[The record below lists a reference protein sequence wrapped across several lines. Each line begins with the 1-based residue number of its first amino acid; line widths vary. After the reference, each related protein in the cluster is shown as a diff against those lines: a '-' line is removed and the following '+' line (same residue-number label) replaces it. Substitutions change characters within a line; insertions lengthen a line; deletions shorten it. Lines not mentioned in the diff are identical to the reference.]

1 MISIIVH
8 FPRFAYKGL
17 YYLLSKGY
25 CHDESL
31 DISTQSCNGVIGTLT
46 ARRHGRRPAANIGAR
61 YDHNNAAIAVNFF
74 YSNFVAS
81 TISTTLDFGRE
92 YFPSTNINASL
103 RFPEYGSSKLNLK
116 FQQSF
121 RNAALSISVGL
132 NQSPDIL
139 LSAAIATSSIAC
151 GTESKYKTAAH
162 CFTWAERGDLLRLAY
177 THHFGRLRK
186 ISAFAEVTRRLSN
199 NKSSLAVGVSCI
211 VDNLTTA
218 KTTLNDRGKLR
229 PLLLHKIKPNSSLN
243 ISAEFNMKALD
254 KIPRIGLALCNLICN
269 KIVITKFRCYQS
281 KFSYTN

>member
-1 MISIIVH
+1 MKKKRH
-8 FPRFAYKGL
+8 KTQAAD
-17 YYLLSKGY
+17 LLSKGY

-31 DISTQSCNGVIGTLT
+31 NISTQSCNGVIGTLT

-92 YFPSTNINASL
+92 YLPSTNINASL

-151 GTESKYKTAAH
+151 GIESKYKTASH
-162 CFTWAERGDLLRLAY
+162 CFTRAEKRDLLRLAY
-177 THHFGRLRK
+177 THHFGRSRK
-186 ISAFAEVTRRLSN
+186 IP
-199 NKSSLAVGVSCI
+199 
-211 VDNLTTA
+211 
-218 KTTLNDRGKLR
+218 
-229 PLLLHKIKPNSSLN
+229 PL
-243 ISAEFNMKALD
+243 
-254 KIPRIGLALCNLICN
+254 
-269 KIVITKFRCYQS
+269 
-281 KFSYTN
+281 

>member
-1 MISIIVH
+1 M
-8 FPRFAYKGL
+8 
-17 YYLLSKGY
+17 LSKGY

-31 DISTQSCNGVIGTLT
+31 NISTQSCNGVIGTLT
-46 ARRHGRRPAANIGAR
+46 VRRHGRRPAANIGAR
-61 YDHNNAAIAVNFF
+61 YDHTNAAIAVNFF

-92 YFPSTNINASL
+92 YLPSTNINASL
-103 RFPEYGSSKLNLK
+103 RFPEHGSSKLNLK

-151 GTESKYKTAAH
+151 GIETKYKTASH
-162 CFTWAERGDLLRLAY
+162 CFTRIHASFWPVEED
-177 THHFGRLRK
+177 
-186 ISAFAEVTRRLSN
+186 SAFVEVTRRLSN
-199 NKSSLAVGVSCI
+199 NKCSLAVGVSCI

-218 KTTLNDRGKLR
+218 KATLNDRGKLR
-229 PLLLHKIKPNSSLN
+229 PLLLHKIKLNSSLN

-254 KIPRIGLALCNLICN
+254 NIPRIGLALCNLICN

-281 KFSYTN
+281 KFIYQFTPLQMFTDLIIRFKFEGLLDI